1 MYHCPLNT
9 VDEQCFLYFLS
20 LDSKTGKSKL
30 YKAQLHNQIQKIDT
44 IEKDLVVRQDFYSN
58 DHLFLSGFGTDI
70 SFVELKHYSLRAFSS
85 EKLEMNMLILSV
97 LVYHKHLHTRK

>member
-1 MYHCPLNT
+1 MYPCLINT

-44 IEKDLVVRQDFYSN
+44 IEKDLVVRQIFILMIICFY
-58 DHLFLSGFGTDI
+58 LGFAQT
-70 SFVELKHYSLRAFSS
+70 FRLL
-85 EKLEMNMLILSV
+85 N
-97 LVYHKHLHTRK
+97 